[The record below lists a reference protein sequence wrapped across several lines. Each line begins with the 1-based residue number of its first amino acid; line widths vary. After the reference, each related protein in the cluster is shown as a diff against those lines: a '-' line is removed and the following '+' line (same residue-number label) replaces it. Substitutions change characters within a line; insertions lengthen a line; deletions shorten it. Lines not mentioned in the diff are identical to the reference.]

1 MVFCKCQECKAL
13 NIVAGGREVSTVTK
27 WRHNKKENEWHTY
40 LDNFDSM
47 FSINDPLT
55 NQENEL
61 ELVQNQYQKQDIF
74 QREIV
79 NQNES
84 EDLGVDSSYEKYN
97 ELSPNNDSPIHPAD
111 DISLRDNESDNSEP
125 SLDDSI
131 YSADISLEDYD
142 SEYLDITPDSSQ
154 NSNDDDDLEESQNS
168 NDDNDDL
175 EESLSDMSIDDDV
188 IDDSNETVSEL
199 SESMILALRLL
210 DLKCKHNFTNNAFTN
225 ILNLIGGGLGEGST
239 LYLAKQ
245 RLNRLVDLKL
255 NHVDMCKNSCCAFTG
270 IYINDVTC
278 RFCNLERYIISNNSK
293 KPQEPQ
299 KTAMYFPLLERFRI
313 QYADSERALKLRY
326 RSQREEC
333 DDEYSDIFDGDLY
346 KELVEEGFFSDER
359 DIALIGSTDG
369 YQIFRQKTDSCWI
382 LMFINANLPPTIRVK
397 KENLLI
403 SAIIPGPNQ
412 PKDFNS
418 FLRPII
424 DELKVLQEGVSIYDA
439 LLKENFI
446 LRCHVVMWTGDMP
459 AVSKLMCM
467 TGHNA
472 YLGCRYCYLKG
483 VYSEES
489 RHVYFPCSMPRTSD
503 ITDFDP
509 KELPKRTEDNFL
521 NDISKIINETN
532 KKTKVSVIKETGI
545 NGRSILFELKST
557 KFPRSFPVDI
567 MHLFFEN
574 ISINMFKHWSG
585 TYFKDQSLNNEQ
597 YVLNSQVWKQIG
609 QIMHECRKQIPL
621 EFGRSPRNIFKH
633 HNGYKAVEWSDWI
646 TVYSIP
652 FLLNKLS
659 AKYLKGWA
667 KFVQAVQK
675 CLQFTLTSNDL
686 DKVQQLLLEF
696 YKHYESDYYQ
706 KKEEKLSAMLMSFHY
721 LLHVADS
728 IKDCGPCWVSWQYPM
743 ERLCGMLL
751 PLVHS
756 KLHPYVNLAN
766 NVMLMEKINYLS
778 YISASKHIIKN
789 NSRKNWP
796 QHKVFSLEN
805 YDEELYFPS
814 VIYSLDRRNELQK
827 LIHFYSAIL
836 EISKEEIVS
845 SIDNKCIKYGRMRT
859 KDGHYVGIKYFQGK
873 SSKYGFIDISDID
886 RCVGFIELNNKIYI
900 FDKENQV
907 FKDTSNI
914 IFGTWEFK
922 VLLSSFIWH
931 YRFICIEVLLSS
943 SSLALKIS

>member
-1 MVFCKCQECKAL
+1 ML
-13 NIVAGGREVSTVTK
+13 NIKLR
-27 WRHNKKENEWHTY
+27 
-40 LDNFDSM
+40 
-47 FSINDPLT
+47 
-55 NQENEL
+55 

-210 DLKCKHNFTNNAFTN
+210 DLKCKHNFTNNAFTD

-245 RLNRLVDLKL
+245 R
-255 NHVDMCKNSCCAFTG
+255 
-270 IYINDVTC
+270 
-278 RFCNLERYIISNNSK
+278 
-293 KPQEPQ
+293 
-299 KTAMYFPLLERFRI
+299 
-313 QYADSERALKLRY
+313 
-326 RSQREEC
+326 
-333 DDEYSDIFDGDLY
+333 
-346 KELVEEGFFSDER
+346 
-359 DIALIGSTDG
+359 
-369 YQIFRQKTDSCWI
+369 
-382 LMFINANLPPTIRVK
+382 
-397 KENLLI
+397 
-403 SAIIPGPNQ
+403 
-412 PKDFNS
+412 
-418 FLRPII
+418 PII
-424 DELKVLQEGVSIYDA
+424 DELKVLQ
-439 LLKENFI
+439 
-446 LRCHVVMWTGDMP
+446 
-459 AVSKLMCM
+459 
-467 TGHNA
+467 
-472 YLGCRYCYLKG
+472 G

-532 KKTKVSVIKETGI
+532 KKTKASVIKET
-545 NGRSILFELKST
+545 
-557 KFPRSFPVDI
+557 
-567 MHLFFEN
+567 
-574 ISINMFKHWSG
+574 
-585 TYFKDQSLNNEQ
+585 
-597 YVLNSQVWKQIG
+597 
-609 QIMHECRKQIPL
+609 
-621 EFGRSPRNIFKH
+621 
-633 HNGYKAVEWSDWI
+633 AVEWSDWI

-859 KDGHYVGIKYFQGK
+859 KDGHYVGSSWIKRDKISRNNYCVAVIISEDKELFGEIIFYLVHKHLGESRMLAYIHWSNKIINDQLGIKYFQGK

-907 FKDTSNI
+907 VCN
-914 IFGTWEFK
+914 
-922 VLLSSFIWH
+922 
-931 YRFICIEVLLSS
+931 
-943 SSLALKIS
+943 